1 MQKGQNYPS
10 PICAHCS
17 NPLRFWRLQKLREW
31 VRVQPQFKKKLV
43 LLDFDALSKMK
54 HAPTPLEGLDWHFQC
69 IFNFEVRRS
78 SVQRRF

>member
-1 MQKGQNYPS
+1 MLP
-10 PICAHCS
+10 PPDC
-17 NPLRFWRLQKLREW
+17 PQKLREW

-69 IFNFEVRRS
+69 IFNFEVRA
-78 SVQRRF
+78 VNLCMQR